1 MAKTPKKSSVQKKE
15 PKTSSK
21 SSSKPIRKEKFDTEA
36 FVFNTPIKHIE
47 EALERLEEQDNDD
60 MAEPLTKDQIY
71 WWGIWTLQL
80 PDAKKR
86 GLETVP
92 TCAKENAVLKLPK
105 IKK

>member
-1 MAKTPKKSSVQKKE
+1 MAKTPRKSSKRSPVDKKL
-15 PKTSSK
+15 PKTSC
-21 SSSKPIRKEKFDTEA
+21 KPSGKEKFDTEA
-36 FVFNTPIKHIE
+36 FVFHTPIKHIE
-47 EALERLEEQDNDD
+47 EALRRLEEQDNDV

-71 WWGIWTLQL
+71 WWVVWTLQL